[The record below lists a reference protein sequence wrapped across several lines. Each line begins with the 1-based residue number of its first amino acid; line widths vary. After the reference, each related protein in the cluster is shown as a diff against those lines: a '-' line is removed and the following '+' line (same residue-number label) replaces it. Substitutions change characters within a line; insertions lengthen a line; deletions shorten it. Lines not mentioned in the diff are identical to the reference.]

1 MAAVLPDN
9 TLVTNLAQQSCQLAW
24 QVEQKV
30 TENVVFIV
38 AGRDKAGMWNLM
50 FSGVIGNKVA
60 LTRNMIARFV
70 EVTVLAVDSKEVVDK
85 ATIDLEQVECT
96 NIDEHVD
103 EHRLEIEERD
113 TLTVPQESTRFS
125 LAIIFYCSSFVIL
138 IVILIILVGIIF
150 IMPSYEEDAD
160 SVGEIIND
168 AFLPCALDFE
178 FVDSESEKQFYK
190 FF

>member
-1 MAAVLPDN
+1 M
-9 TLVTNLAQQSCQLAW
+9 
-24 QVEQKV
+24 

-38 AGRDKAGMWNLM
+38 AGKDKAGMWNLM

-60 LTRNMIARFV
+60 LTTDMVARFV

-85 ATIDLEQVECT
+85 ATIDLEQVECID
-96 NIDEHVD
+96 NDEHVD
-103 EHRLEIEERD
+103 VDDHMLEIEERD
-113 TLTVPQESTRFS
+113 NLTVPQVSTRFS
-125 LAIIFYCSSFVIL
+125 LAIIFYCSSLVIL

-150 IMPSYEEDAD
+150 IKPSYEEKISTNDAD

-168 AFLPCALDFE
+168 AFLPCASDFD

>member
-1 MAAVLPDN
+1 M
-9 TLVTNLAQQSCQLAW
+9 
-24 QVEQKV
+24 

-50 FSGVIGNKVA
+50 FSGVIGNKVE

-96 NIDEHVD
+96 DNDEHVD

-113 TLTVPQESTRFS
+113 TVTIRQVSTRFS
-125 LAIIFYCSSFVIL
+125 LSIIFYCSSLVIL

-150 IMPSYEEDAD
+150 FKPSYEEKISTNDAD

-168 AFLPCALDFE
+168 AFLPCASDFD